1 MAPIPRLKPYS
12 GPAILSYGFRPF
24 FLFGALY
31 SGLAVLTW
39 LPIFMGDLQVASAF
53 APLDWHVHEMI
64 YGYVPAVATGFLF
77 TAIPNWTGRLPIQ
90 GRPLLVLLLVWVAGR
105 VAVTTSAFIGWQTA
119 AAIDALFLLLVM
131 AATAREIAAGRNW
144 RNLKVVVL
152 VGVLAAGN
160 IAFHIEA
167 HLRGRP
173 EFTTRIGLAV
183 ILMMIMLIGGRIVP
197 SFTRNWLA
205 RENPGRMPAPFGRF
219 DVLCVSAAA
228 ISLLSWIV
236 MPAATYTGVLLA
248 ATGIIHLVRLARWAG
263 DRAWRDRL
271 VLVLHAGYA
280 FVPLGFL
287 LGACAAF
294 AVISPAAGIH
304 AWGAGAVGVMTL
316 AVMTRASLG
325 HTGHALAA
333 SLPTQAIYAAVI
345 VAAAARIAAALA
357 PALMMPL
364 LAVAAAAWC
373 AAFLGFAANY
383 GPALMRSRTIANRC

>member
-219 DVLCVSAAA
+219 DVLCVAAAA